1 MKAIFILL
9 WLTAAAYADDVA
21 TYAIV
26 VGSNAGGPGQGEL
39 RYAEADAG
47 RVGKLLTEL
56 GGYAPDQIDIVL
68 HPTPD
73 ELRARLGK
81 LADKLAADDKAGRPT
96 RVLFYYS
103 GHARAT
109 ALDLGNKELP
119 LSELRQR
126 LFELPS
132 KLTVVVL
139 DACQSGAFSRVKGAE
154 PAADFSFN
162 SRQQLDAT
170 GVAVLASSSGS
181 ELSQESEQLK
191 SSYFTH
197 HLLVGLRGAGDTN
210 HDGLVTVDEAYRYA
224 YHQTLLAT
232 TETAVGG
239 QHVSLEVDL
248 KGHGEVPLSF
258 PRAATAHIELP
269 AALEGKTLIE
279 DKRSH
284 TVVAETYKA
293 KGAAVRVAVAPGE
306 YRVLVRRGTTLSR
319 CEVTSGG
326 TVELDHCTSEALDV
340 ETTKGGEQ
348 PIFEHP
354 TMIEVSLFAGAER
367 HDAYTDTLEAFG
379 YHEGVMPLSAGISLA
394 GLRQWLPHV
403 WLGGLASTE
412 STSEWTRATD
422 GLYPQRF
429 SATTT
434 TVQGAARAFTELG
447 ESSFYTYL
455 QFTIGLGIGRTQH
468 RDQSDME
475 TRDTYF
481 GPALSASYGVGWQ
494 GHRLGLGLAYTMEYA
509 HVIDNLVGDTHA
521 SGGHRFGLAGSWS
534 F

>member
-1 MKAIFILL
+1 
-9 WLTAAAYADDVA
+9 
-21 TYAIV
+21 
-26 VGSNAGGPGQGEL
+26 
-39 RYAEADAG
+39 
-47 RVGKLLTEL
+47 
-56 GGYAPDQIDIVL
+56 
-68 HPTPD
+68 
-73 ELRARLGK
+73 
-81 LADKLAADDKAGRPT
+81 
-96 RVLFYYS
+96 
-103 GHARAT
+103 
-109 ALDLGNKELP
+109 
-119 LSELRQR
+119 
-126 LFELPS
+126 
-132 KLTVVVL
+132 
-139 DACQSGAFSRVKGAE
+139 
-154 PAADFSFN
+154 
-162 SRQQLDAT
+162 
-170 GVAVLASSSGS
+170 
-181 ELSQESEQLK
+181 
-191 SSYFTH
+191 
-197 HLLVGLRGAGDTN
+197 LLVGLRGAGDTN
-210 HDGLVTVDEAYRYA
+210 GEGQVTVDEAYRYA

-293 KGAAVRVAVAPGE
+293 KGAVVRVAVAPGE

-319 CEVTSGG
+319 CEVNSGG

-340 ETTKGGEQ
+340 ETTKGGER

-354 TMIEVSLFAGAER
+354 TFIEVSLFAGAER

-379 YHEGVMPLSAGISLA
+379 YHEGFMPLSAGMSLT

-455 QFTIGLGIGRTQH
+455 QFTIGLGIGRTLH

-481 GPALSASYGVGWQ
+481 GPALSASYGLGWQ
-494 GHRLGLGLAYTMEYA
+494 GHHLGLGLAYTMEYA